1 MTINAQ
7 ALPIKQERAKDKLT
21 IAHVLFLLFW
31 ITKPFY
37 LKASGTMQIS
47 DGIFVLSFFA
57 WIIQNKWRVII
68 DKKDFYFIGFVG
80 CVFIINGVY
89 YLLHQQRGFLMSS
102 AYYLYNLMVI
112 LVVRDFKSNRTF
124 LKALLIASCINLL
137 VQLIVLVL
145 GKGSYVLAK
154 LRFMGTFN
162 DPNQFSFSMFTAF
175 LIIYTLAT
183 YLKDRED
190 SNGQTI
196 MFLSFILSFFFIFQG
211 SSTGMLLGIVSFTLL
226 AALVFIWGSNTPGR
240 VVIRFIALIFI
251 MLIILSL
258 VIPGGLSPDISELES
273 DNFLMKRL
281 EAKLSDIESGG
292 LGAAAGN
299 RGIDKV
305 FNNLKNIFFGA
316 GEGYFERYPES
327 PFEIHSTFISIL
339 FSYGIL
345 PFLILIKWI
354 WDNVKNTNKAL
365 IPVFIALLIE
375 SFTLAHQRQ
384 PVFWILILL
393 GSLEFHS
400 REVPQHKL
408 EVKL

>member
-1 MTINAQ
+1 
-7 ALPIKQERAKDKLT
+7 
-21 IAHVLFLLFW
+21 
-31 ITKPFY
+31 
-37 LKASGTMQIS
+37 MQIS

-57 WIIQNKWRVII
+57 WIIQNKWRIII
-68 DKKDFYFIGFVG
+68 DKKDYYFIGFVG

-137 VQLIVLVL
+137 VQLFILFL
-145 GKGSYVLAK
+145 DKGAYATARV
-154 LRFMGTFN
+154 RFMGTFN
-162 DPNQFSFSMFTAF
+162 DPNQFSFSMFTN
-175 LIIYTLAT
+175 LLLT
-183 YLKDRED
+183 YLLACYMKDQEN
-190 SNGQTI
+190 SNRKTI
-196 MFLSFILSFFFIFQG
+196 VFFAFILAFYFIYQG
-211 SSTGMLLGIVSFTLL
+211 SSTGMLLGILTFMVTMIALFLYSNNTPLVVTLRLIMIIL
-226 AALVFIWGSNTPGR
+226 AVFI
-240 VVIRFIALIFI
+240 VFFILFSSGFSIE
-251 MLIILSL
+251 
-258 VIPGGLSPDISELES
+258 PTEYEK
-273 DNFLMKRL
+273 DNFLALRL
-281 EAKLSDIESGG
+281 RWKIDEFKAEGLSALTD
-292 LGAAAGN
+292 N
-299 RGIDKV
+299 RGINKV
-305 FNNLKNIFFGA
+305 FNNPRNIFFGA
-316 GEGYFERYPES
+316 GEGYFDRYPES
-327 PFEIHSTFISIL
+327 PYEVHSTFISLL

-365 IPVFIALLIE
+365 IPVYIALLIE

-384 PVFWILILL
+384 PVFWMLILL